1 MNGSVLD
8 NNQYLTM
15 TLMGQFLGIS
25 ERSVRRLIHNGRL
38 PPPFLWNGKNYWRS
52 ELIKKFFKTLEKK
65 QTGGL

>member
-1 MNGSVLD
+1 
-8 NNQYLTM
+8 M

-25 ERSVRRLIHNGRL
+25 ERSVRRLIQNGRL

-65 QTGGL
+65 QTGGV